1 MYMCGRFTLTA
12 PREVLREL
20 FPLFDIP
27 EVTPSYNVAPTQ
39 TVLAV
44 RVPAGRDRPEPVLL
58 KWGLVP
64 GWADDPAIGNRLI
77 NARAETVA
85 EKPAFRSAFRQRRCL
100 VLADGFYEWQ
110 KVGGKKQ
117 PYLFRL
123 QGGAPFAFAGL
134 WEHWERDGRAIDSC
148 TVLTT
153 SANELVKPL
162 HERMPVILAPA
173 DFDRWLDPKP
183 ATGPELQGLLRPYPA
198 EAMTAY
204 PVATRV
210 NNARH
215 NDADCVAPL
224 AV

>member
-1 MYMCGRFTLTA
+1 MCGRFALTA
-12 PREVLREL
+12 PREAVKAL
-20 FPLFDIP
+20 FPLFDLP
-27 EVTPSYNVAPTQ
+27 NVAPNYNVAPTQ
-39 TVLAV
+39 AVLAV
-44 RVPAGRDRPEPVLL
+44 RVPPGQDKPAASLL

-64 GWADDPAIGNRLI
+64 SWADDPAVGYRMI

-110 KVGGKKQ
+110 KVDRKKQ

-123 QGGAPFAFAGL
+123 RGGAPFAFAGL
-134 WEHWERDGRAIDSC
+134 WEHWERDGRALDSC
-148 TVLTT
+148 TILTT
-153 SANELVKPL
+153 DANELVKPL

-173 DFDRWLDPKP
+173 DFERWLDPKG
-183 ATGPELQGLLRPYPA
+183 AKGPELQALLRPYPA

-204 PVATRV
+204 PVSPHV

-215 NDADCVAPL
+215 NDAECVVPL